1 VTGAVPTPL
10 ASTASTISPEEAL
23 IGAARSGDRRALA
36 RLLTLVEGGGRR
48 AESVVQRL
56 HGSSARA
63 HVVGIT
69 GSPGSGK
76 STLVA
81 ALARA
86 LRREG
91 RTVAVVAVD
100 PSSPFTGGALLG
112 DRVRMSALA
121 GDPGVFVRSMASRG
135 ASGGLAAQAAAAAT
149 VLAGS
154 GFDVVLVETVGAGQD
169 ELAVAGEAQTTVVV
183 ASPGGG
189 DEIQALKAGI
199 LEVADVL
206 VVNKADQPRA
216 DQLVAAL
223 TFGLGAREAGDSG
236 QSWTVPVLKTVA
248 TTGEGVPEVLAA
260 LERHRAWRRAGGDH
274 GARARV
280 LAERRILRLAAARAL
295 AEATERAGQ
304 AEEWAGLVEAVV
316 AGRLTAPA
324 AAEALLRGRGSP
336 SCEPGRAPDRA
347 PGDDAGGAGEG
358 DR

>member
-1 VTGAVPTPL
+1 
-10 ASTASTISPEEAL
+10 
-23 IGAARSGDRRALA
+23 
-36 RLLTLVEGGGRR
+36 
-48 AESVVQRL
+48 
-56 HGSSARA
+56 
-63 HVVGIT
+63 
-69 GSPGSGK
+69 
-76 STLVA
+76 VA

-91 RTVAVVAVD
+91 QTVAVVAVD

-112 DRVRMSALA
+112 DRVRMASLA
-121 GDPGVFVRSMASRG
+121 GDRGVFVRSMASRG

-183 ASPGGG
+183 AAPGGG

-223 TFGLGAREAGDSG
+223 TFGLGTGEAGDPG
-236 QSWTVPVLKTVA
+236 RSWRVPVLKTVA
-248 TTGEGVPEVLAA
+248 TSGEGVPEVLAA
-260 LERHRAWRRAGGDH
+260 IERHRAWRRAGGDH
-274 GARARV
+274 GARARA
-280 LAERRILRLAAARAL
+280 LAERRILRLAAAQAL
-295 AEATERAGQ
+295 AEATQRARRT
-304 AEEWAGLVEAVV
+304 AAWNDLVEAVA

-324 AAEALLRGRGSP
+324 AAEALLSGNRSP
-336 SCEPGRAPDRA
+336 TPEPRLAPDRA
-347 PGDDAGGAGEG
+347 LGDDAGGEGERG
-358 DR
+358 R